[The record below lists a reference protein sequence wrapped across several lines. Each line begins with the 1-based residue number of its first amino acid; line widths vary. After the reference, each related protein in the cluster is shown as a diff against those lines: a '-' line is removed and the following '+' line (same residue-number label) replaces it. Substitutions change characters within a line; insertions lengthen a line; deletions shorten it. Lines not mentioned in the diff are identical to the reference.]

1 MPSFAE
7 IKTAADNPSL
17 VRKILE
23 AVAFLAPEDG
33 PEITALTGASGVLT
47 AIPTD
52 YLPVGLVTPD
62 GYTFGRDTTTEET
75 QALGYASP
83 VRVDVTGAT
92 RTVGFTAMEAYKR
105 VLLELVYGLDLSTV
119 EADANGELTWD
130 HPDRPLQ
137 QYYRLLVI
145 GRDGGGSREWFRG
158 KWFPRV
164 SISEFPEEVWSA
176 ADPSQYEITLNTYVD
191 DVIGT
196 GERDFIA
203 GTGSAANIEAMGFLP
218 NTP

>member
-7 IKTAADNPSL
+7 IKTAADNPAL

-23 AVAFLAPEDG
+23 AVAFLAPEDA
-33 PEITALTGASGVLT
+33 PEISSLTGAGGVLT
-47 AIPTD
+47 AIPAT

-62 GYTFGRDTTTEET
+62 GYTFGRDTNTEDVE
-75 QALGYASP
+75 ALGYASP
-83 VRVDVTGAT
+83 VRTDVTSAT
-92 RTVGFTAMEAYKR
+92 RSVGFTALEAYR
-105 VLLELVYGLDLSTV
+105 RTLLELVYGLDLSTV
-119 EADANGELTWD
+119 EASADGELTWD
-130 HPDRPLQ
+130 HPDRPMQ
-137 QYYRLLVI
+137 QFYRLLVI
-145 GRDGGGSREWFRG
+145 GRDGGGNREWFRG

-164 SISEFPEEVWSA
+164 SITEFPEEVWSA
-176 ADPSQYEITLNTYVD
+176 ADPSQYEITLNCYVD